1 MNADSLSFLILEFSS
16 SLIMLALSH
25 WNLCSCSD
33 EYSIILDLSISP
45 FVAFRLCSFNLVCKG
60 LHVSPVLGFPHSHA
74 DSCVWFLALLFVSM
88 LRSVVRDLEAVL
100 MPYLLSALNFSDVT
114 GACGIIAVQLIS
126 VTHLKVLSIK
136 ITILNLNTVMMK
148 TSEKFLG
155 LLKST
160 VETW

>member
-1 MNADSLSFLILEFSS
+1 
-16 SLIMLALSH
+16 MLAFSH
-25 WNLCSCSD
+25 WNLCLWTHECSA
-33 EYSIILDLSISP
+33 ILDLCTSP
-45 FVAFRLCSFNLVCKG
+45 LVVFRLCTFALVYKG
-60 LHVSPVLGFPHSHA
+60 LYVSPMYRFPHSHA
-74 DSCVWFLALLFVSM
+74 DSCVLFLALLFVSM
-88 LRSVVRDLEAVL
+88 LLSVVRDLEAVL
-100 MPYLLSALNFSDVT
+100 MPYLLSVLNFSDVT

-126 VTHLKVLSIK
+126 VTNLKVLSIK